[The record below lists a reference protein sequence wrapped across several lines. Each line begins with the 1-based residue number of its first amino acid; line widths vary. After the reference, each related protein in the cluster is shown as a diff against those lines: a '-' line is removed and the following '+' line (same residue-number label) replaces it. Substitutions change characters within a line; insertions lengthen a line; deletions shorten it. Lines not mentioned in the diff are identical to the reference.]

1 MSCSSLRTGSLAC
14 HCEAEPK
21 QSLRRKVSMAGQYY
35 VYIIV
40 NKRNS
45 VLYTGVT
52 NDLKKRVYEHKAK
65 LIDGFTKKYNVRKL
79 VYYEVFSDIYN
90 AIAREKQI
98 KGGSR
103 KRKIHLIDSVN
114 SDWRDLYEEL

>member
-1 MSCSSLRTGSLAC
+1 
-14 HCEAEPK
+14 
-21 QSLRRKVSMAGQYY
+21 MAGQYY
-35 VYIIV
+35 VYIMT

-45 VLYTGVT
+45 VLYIGVT

-65 LIDGFTKKYNVRKL
+65 LIDGFTKKYNVGKL

-90 AIAREKQI
+90 AITREKQI

-103 KRKIHLIDSVN
+103 KRKIDLIN
-114 SDWRDLYEEL
+114 SINSNWRDLYEEV

>member
-1 MSCSSLRTGSLAC
+1 MSIMPIAR
-14 HCEAEPK
+14 EPK
-21 QSLRRKVSMAGQYY
+21 QSLRRKASMAGQYY
-35 VYIIV
+35 VYIIT

-52 NDLKKRVYEHKAK
+52 NDLKKRIYEHKTK

-79 VYYEVFSDIYN
+79 VYYELFSDIYN
-90 AIAREKQI
+90 AITREKQI

-103 KRKIHLIDSVN
+103 KRKIDLINSVN
-114 SDWRDLYEEL
+114 SNWRDLYEEL

>member
-1 MSCSSLRTGSLAC
+1 
-14 HCEAEPK
+14 
-21 QSLRRKVSMAGQYY
+21 MAGQYY
-35 VYIIV
+35 VYIIT

-52 NDLKKRVYEHKAK
+52 NDLKKRVYEHKTK
-65 LIDGFTKKYNVRKL
+65 LIDGFTMKYNVSEL

-90 AIAREKQI
+90 AITREKQI

-103 KRKIHLIDSVN
+103 KSKIDLIN
-114 SDWRDLYEEL
+114 SINSNWLDLYEEL